1 MSVTSV
7 KGASYYVTFIDDFSR
22 KVWIYFMRTKDEVFS
37 RFKDFKAQVDNLT
50 GNKIKVLRSDNRGVY
65 TSNNFMDF
73 CNEAGIKREKTIGYN
88 PQQNGVAERK
98 NKSIVNTVEA
108 MIHGQSLPM

>member
-1 MSVTSV
+1 M
-7 KGASYYVTFIDDFSR
+7 G
-22 KVWIYFMRTKDEVFS
+22 E
-37 RFKDFKAQVDNLT
+37 
-50 GNKIKVLRSDNRGVY
+50 Y

-108 MIHGQSLPM
+108 MIHGQSLPMYLWAEACKTTVYL